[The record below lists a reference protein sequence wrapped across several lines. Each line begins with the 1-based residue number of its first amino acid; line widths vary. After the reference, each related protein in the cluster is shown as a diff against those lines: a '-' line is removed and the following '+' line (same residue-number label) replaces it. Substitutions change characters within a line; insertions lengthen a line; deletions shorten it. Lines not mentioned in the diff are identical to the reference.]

1 MLQCSCK
8 LVLLTRLREPFTW
21 YRSFW
26 DWSGVARKQQR
37 NASEW
42 GESLVE
48 FATAYTPKRVDTAAA
63 LASGSP
69 VHGHPCH
76 TAVGQRASPPP
87 RQWAQPL
94 RSHTSASPPKVAPRL
109 RICAPTRLQVPQ
121 LAVDDLHGQSEPW
134 IGRAVPRSS
143 REHWRPGQISLL
155 RALGSGRAAQRH
167 SNTSDT
173 PARHDGGRLQRGDA
187 WTHRGAACIFLVGRE
202 LQQSSILKVTPV
214 PPQSVHRSC
223 AWRCERSMWSG

>member
-63 LASGSP
+63 PTPRHSGSP

-76 TAVGQRASPPP
+76 TAAWAS
-87 RQWAQPL
+87 ALPL
-94 RSHTSASPPKVAPRL
+94 
-109 RICAPTRLQVPQ
+109 
-121 LAVDDLHGQSEPW
+121 
-134 IGRAVPRSS
+134 
-143 REHWRPGQISLL
+143 LL
-155 RALGSGRAAQRH
+155 
-167 SNTSDT
+167 
-173 PARHDGGRLQRGDA
+173 
-187 WTHRGAACIFLVGRE
+187 
-202 LQQSSILKVTPV
+202 
-214 PPQSVHRSC
+214 
-223 AWRCERSMWSG
+223 